1 MEQVVDRAN
10 LQRAYQRVKHN
21 NGAAGI
27 DGLAVSGLA
36 DRVRQHW
43 PTIKAKLLEGTYQ
56 PQPVRRVT
64 IPKPNGGE
72 RALGI
77 PTVLDRLIQQALQ
90 QVLSPLFE
98 PTFSEHSYGFRPG
111 RSAHQAVL
119 AAQAHV
125 LAGHQWVVDL
135 DLEKFFDQVD
145 HQRLMQR
152 VRQRVNDRRVLQL
165 IQKYLK
171 VGVMID
177 GLHRVQQQGTPQ
189 GGPLSPLL
197 SNILLTDLD
206 RELERRGHLFVR
218 YADDVS
224 IYVRSERSLEVF
236 RQRSWTLVECGGFAY
251 ECGASEGS
259 L

>member
-145 HQRLMQR
+145 HHTFQFP
-152 VRQRVNDRRVLQL
+152 V
-165 IQKYLK
+165 K
-171 VGVMID
+171 VGEQDV
-177 GLHRVQQQGTPQ
+177 
-189 GGPLSPLL
+189 
-197 SNILLTDLD
+197 
-206 RELERRGHLFVR
+206 REQRR
-218 YADDVS
+218 
-224 IYVRSERSLEVF
+224 
-236 RQRSWTLVECGGFAY
+236 
-251 ECGASEGS
+251 
-259 L
+259 

>member
-90 QVLSPLFE
+90 QVLSP
-98 PTFSEHSYGFRPG
+98 
-111 RSAHQAVL
+111 
-119 AAQAHV
+119 
-125 LAGHQWVVDL
+125 
-135 DLEKFFDQVD
+135 
-145 HQRLMQR
+145 
-152 VRQRVNDRRVLQL
+152 
-165 IQKYLK
+165 
-171 VGVMID
+171 
-177 GLHRVQQQGTPQ
+177 
-189 GGPLSPLL
+189 
-197 SNILLTDLD
+197 
-206 RELERRGHLFVR
+206 
-218 YADDVS
+218 
-224 IYVRSERSLEVF
+224 
-236 RQRSWTLVECGGFAY
+236 
-251 ECGASEGS
+251 
-259 L
+259 